1 MDGVIMTPQ
10 LRWAAIAGVVL
21 GLFLLLANP
30 LLGVVVIALA
40 VAVPV
45 GFWMALGP
53 MNRRRIR
60 GMRKR
65 GQLP

>member
-1 MDGVIMTPQ
+1 MTPQ
-10 LRWAAIAGVVL
+10 LRWAAIIGVVL
-21 GLFLLLANP
+21 GLFLLLANTMV
-30 LLGVVVIALA
+30 GIIVIALA
-40 VAVPV
+40 IAAPV

-53 MNRRRIR
+53 SNRRRIR

>member
-1 MDGVIMTPQ
+1 MDGAIMSPQ
-10 LRWAAIAGVVL
+10 LKWAAIVGVVV
-21 GLFLLLANP
+21 GLILLLANTW
-30 LLGVVVIALA
+30 LGVAVIALA
-40 VAVPV
+40 IAAPV

>member
-1 MDGVIMTPQ
+1 MDGAIMSPQ

-21 GLFLLLANP
+21 GLFLLLANTV
-30 LLGVVVIALA
+30 LGVVVIALA
-40 VAVPV
+40 IAAPV
-45 GFWMALGP
+45 GFWIALGP
-53 MNRRRIR
+53 SNRRRIR